1 MSIYDILEE
10 AQAPTNFKKSPE
22 QIYYDENR
30 YRLNELESYSYLADS
45 SDSFGIVRGNIILR
59 ALENKESI
67 EKLFKKYEK
76 NYFSPAISLNEYM
89 ENGLL
94 GLPYLVFKGE
104 KNYVPIF
111 ALSISMIYSKNFSRL
126 GEMPYKKIFKQYE
139 AALIDPFD
147 YYGYE
152 IFISYFTRL
161 VLIDKTPDCAAFYDY
176 DAKTIYFVNDEGR
189 LDAKVC
195 LFDKDLKHPLLNHL
209 MPRIK
214 TVVDAYFSNNKEMLV
229 QTLFDNGLI
238 SETLFEKIKKS
249 WSKRQRG

>member
-1 MSIYDILEE
+1 MSIYDILAD
-10 AQAPTNFKKSPE
+10 AQAPTNFKKSSE

-59 ALENKESI
+59 ALENKEYI
-67 EKLFKKYEK
+67 EKLYKKYEK
-76 NYFSPAISLNEYM
+76 NTFSSSVSLKEYM

-94 GLPYLVFKGE
+94 SLPYLIFKDE

-176 DAKTIYFVNDEGR
+176 DAKAIYFVNNEGR
-189 LDAKVC
+189 LDAKAC
-195 LFDKDLKHPLLNHL
+195 LFDKDLKRPLLNHL

-214 TVVDAYFSNNKEMLV
+214 NVVKAYFSNNREMFI
-229 QTLFDNGLI
+229 QSLFDNDLI
-238 SETLFEKIKKS
+238 SQNLFEKIKKY
-249 WSKRQRG
+249 KNKK

>member
-1 MSIYDILEE
+1 MSIYDILAD
-10 AQAPTNFKKSPE
+10 AQAPTNFKKSSE

-59 ALENKESI
+59 ALENKECI
-67 EKLFKKYEK
+67 EKLYKKYEK
-76 NYFSPAISLNEYM
+76 NTFSSSVSLKEYM

-94 GLPYLVFKGE
+94 NLPYLIFKGE

-147 YYGYE
+147 YYGYD

-161 VLIDKTPDCAAFYDY
+161 VLIDKMPDCAAFYDY
-176 DAKTIYFVNDEGR
+176 DAKAIYFVNNEGR

-214 TVVDAYFSNNKEMLV
+214 NVVKAYFSNNREMFI
-229 QTLFDNGLI
+229 QSLFDNDLI
-238 SETLFEKIKKS
+238 SQNLFEKIKKYK
-249 WSKRQRG
+249 SKK